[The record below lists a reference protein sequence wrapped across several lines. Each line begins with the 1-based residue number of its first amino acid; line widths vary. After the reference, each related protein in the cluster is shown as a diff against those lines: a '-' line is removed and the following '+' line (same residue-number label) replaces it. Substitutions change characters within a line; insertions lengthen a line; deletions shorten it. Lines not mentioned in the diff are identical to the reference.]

1 MTCYN
6 FLLHF
11 VTFAYH
17 ILQALKKIK
26 MKKILTTATRDLAEQ
41 NSMLEKKVKDLEHQ
55 LDTAVLEKTQPLIEE
70 NAKLLNIIKQLQS
83 EKSTALDY
91 NMLSEQHEKLKAS
104 FSAVQEQNVEV
115 VNDNKMLRAKVVK
128 IEGDLHTRTEMIR
141 TQLQPENQMLQDKL
155 NDLQSENAML
165 NSKVIELST
174 SVQHDTDIADL
185 TMRNSTLRKQVSD
198 LEEKLAKLEVDNKK
212 LVLLTSENKIL
223 QSKVEQ
229 LEVALKN
236 SDAADSLST
245 QNKELLDKVQHLQK
259 QNANLQASVKVVDTL
274 TTENKSLQVEVAA
287 LKKSITAKP
296 DSDRLQQT
304 VQQLEQVNR
313 QLLNEKRDLSFKCD
327 ELQTTVEMMGS
338 KIADADNTMSDNKF
352 LNQKCQSM
360 SEDLQFKNNEIKMF
374 TEQLKVNIHIPF
386 FTFFYIAFA

>member
-1 MTCYN
+1 
-6 FLLHF
+6 
-11 VTFAYH
+11 
-17 ILQALKKIK
+17 
-26 MKKILTTATRDLAEQ
+26 
-41 NSMLEKKVKDLEHQ
+41 
-55 LDTAVLEKTQPLIEE
+55 
-70 NAKLLNIIKQLQS
+70 
-83 EKSTALDY
+83 
-91 NMLSEQHEKLKAS
+91 
-104 FSAVQEQNVEV
+104 
-115 VNDNKMLRAKVVK
+115 
-128 IEGDLHTRTEMIR
+128 
-141 TQLQPENQMLQDKL
+141 
-155 NDLQSENAML
+155 ML

-174 SVQHDTDIADL
+174 SVQHNTDIEDP
-185 TMRNSTLRKQVSD
+185 TMSNSTLRKQVSD

-223 QSKVEQ
+223 QSKLEQ
-229 LEVALKN
+229 LEVAVKN
-236 SDAADSLST
+236 SNAADSLST

-259 QNANLQASVKVVDTL
+259 QNTNLQAGVKLVDTL
-274 TTENKSLQVEVAA
+274 TTENKSLQAEIAA
-287 LKKSITAKP
+287 LKKSITASH

-374 TEQLKVNIHIPF
+374 TEQLKVDIHIPF